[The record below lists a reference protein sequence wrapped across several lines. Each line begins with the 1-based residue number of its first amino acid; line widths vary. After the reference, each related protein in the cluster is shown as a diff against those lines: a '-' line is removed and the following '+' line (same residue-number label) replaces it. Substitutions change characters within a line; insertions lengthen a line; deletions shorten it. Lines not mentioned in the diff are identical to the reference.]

1 MVENRE
7 EKSNKKETGGKGR
20 KEPVKI
26 VVKPVYVGKQEMAE
40 VFGSVALENI
50 RRKMTEIQE
59 KQKRK
64 FNQNQLERWRVKR
77 YNGLN

>member
-1 MVENRE
+1 ME
-7 EKSNKKETGGKGR
+7 ENKKITGAKGR

-50 RRKMTEIQE
+50 RQKM
-59 KQKRK
+59 KK
-64 FNQNQLERWRVKR
+64 V
-77 YNGLN
+77 